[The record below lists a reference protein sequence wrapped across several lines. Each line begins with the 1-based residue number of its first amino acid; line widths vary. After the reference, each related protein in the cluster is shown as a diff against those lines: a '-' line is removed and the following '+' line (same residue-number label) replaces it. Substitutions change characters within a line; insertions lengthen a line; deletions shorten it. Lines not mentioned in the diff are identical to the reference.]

1 MKAQSN
7 SSCRTLDRLLRFS
20 AALALIFAL
29 AAVSAASKYWAQS
42 PAAGQPLQVTI
53 SASQPAVAGSFS
65 IVLHFHNSGSQ
76 PLWLYRPVADAGGDS
91 GENPGGSTLATHLE
105 PAASVS
111 LATPAIG
118 TVLRD
123 PGFPHPELFAIEPGG
138 SQDEPAVI
146 HITPGAIKPTV
157 GTMPYWSAYRLSIA
171 YSASYP
177 NGDSIRKNLGVA
189 LWSGS
194 VASNSVQIALDAPSA
209 SEEGMI
215 SGKTLDHDGR
225 MASEI
230 LVSLA
235 DDHERLLGQTVTGN
249 DGGFRFDHLPFGRYW
264 VTVRRLGADHDTSF
278 FEHADL
284 SASGPD
290 AQLKLV
296 MLNETPY
303 QGKQMLHKPVLIRVS
318 DGSGAPVAD
327 ETLTILWTDGSVTE
341 SEKIEAN
348 QGGFAATGLIPGTNY
363 VTVSKR
369 HCPKEDQ
376 TAEIAPGG
384 GIDSFSITY
393 DCRK

>member
-7 SSCRTLDRLLRFS
+7 SLWRACKQVFRFP
-20 AALALIFAL
+20 ATLALIFTL
-29 AAVSAASKYWAQS
+29 AAVLPVSEYWAQS
-42 PAAGQPLQVTI
+42 PAANQPLQVTI
-53 SASQPAVAGSFS
+53 SAAQPAIAGSFS

-76 PLWLYRPVADAGGDS
+76 PLWLYRPAAEAGDS

-105 PAASVS
+105 PATSVS

-118 TVLRD
+118 TVLRV
-123 PGFPHPELFAIEPGG
+123 PGFPHPELFSIEPRG
-138 SQDEPAVI
+138 SQDETVAI
-146 HITPGAIKPTV
+146 YITPGAVKSAG
-157 GTMPYWSAYRLSIA
+157 GTAPYWGAYQLSVD

-194 VASNSVQIALDAPSA
+194 VASNSTQIMLAAPGA
-209 SEEGMI
+209 SDDGMI

-225 MASEI
+225 MAAGI
-230 LVSLA
+230 LVSLT
-235 DDHERLLGQTVTGN
+235 DDHERLLQQIITGN
-249 DGGFRFDHLPFGRYW
+249 DGGFWFDHLPFGRYW
-264 VTVRRLGADHDTSF
+264 VTVRRLGADQDTSF

-296 MLNETPY
+296 MLNETAY
-303 QGKQMLHKPVLIRVS
+303 QGKQMLHKPVLVRVS

-327 ETLTILWTDGSVTE
+327 AGLAILWTDGSVTE

-348 QGGFAATGLIPGTNY
+348 EGGLAATTLIPGTNY

-393 DCRK
+393 D